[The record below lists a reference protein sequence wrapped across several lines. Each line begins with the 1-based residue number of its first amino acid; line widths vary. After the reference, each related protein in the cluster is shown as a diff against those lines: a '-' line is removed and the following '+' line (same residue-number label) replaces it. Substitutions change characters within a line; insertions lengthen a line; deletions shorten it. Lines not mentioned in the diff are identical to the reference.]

1 MFKKRTIIGFVL
13 GCLIFT
19 GCYSGALS
27 NKQISEDIFAMDTY
41 MTIMAYG
48 DNAQDAVS
56 DAIVEIKRL
65 DKLLSAQNQASE
77 IFLLNQN
84 GGGKLSKDTQNI
96 LEESLQ
102 LWKDTN
108 GKFDITIYPIMQAW
122 GFTDKNYVVPDSN
135 TLTQLLSLVDCSA
148 INIDKQNSTAIF
160 EKEGIKID
168 LGGIA
173 KGYTSS
179 KIMDIFRKHNVSKGL
194 VNLGGNV
201 QVLGRKSD
209 DEMWQVAIKDPDSN
223 DYLGI
228 FKAEDCAVI
237 TSGGYERF
245 FEQDGVRYHHII
257 DPATGYPAKSDLKSV
272 TIISDDGALADGL
285 STSLFIMG
293 KDGAVDY
300 WKKHSKEF
308 NMILLDKK
316 GKLYITEEIT
326 NQFESKHKFQVIKE

>member
-1 MFKKRTIIGFVL
+1 MLRKRTIIGFVL
-13 GCLIFT
+13 GCLLFT
-19 GCYSGALS
+19 GCQNGSIS
-27 NKQISEDIFAMDTY
+27 DKQISKNIFAMDTY
-41 MTIMAYG
+41 MTITAYG
-48 DNAQDAVS
+48 DNAQGAVN
-56 DAIVEIKRL
+56 DAIAEIKRL
-65 DKLLSAQNQASE
+65 DKLLSTQNQQSE

-84 GGGKLSKDTQNI
+84 GGGKLSKDTEKLLKI
-96 LEESLQ
+96 SLQ

-122 GFTDKNYVVPDSN
+122 GFIDKNYVVPDSN
-135 TLTQLLSLVDCSA
+135 TLTRLLSLVDCST
-148 INIDKQNSTAIF
+148 INIDEQNSTVIF
-160 EKEGIKID
+160 EKEGVKID

-201 QVLGRKSD
+201 QVLGKKSN
-209 DEMWQVAIKDPDSN
+209 DEMWQVAIQDPDN
-223 DYLGI
+223 DDYLGI
-228 FKAEDCAVI
+228 FKAKDCAVI

-257 DPATGYPAKSDLKSV
+257 DPVTGYPANSDLKSV
-272 TIISDDGALADGL
+272 TIISDDGTLADGL

-293 KDGAVDY
+293 KDKAVDY
-300 WKKHSKEF
+300 WKKHSKKF

-316 GKLYITEEIT
+316 DKLYVTEEIT
-326 NQFESKHKFQVIKE
+326 SQFESKHKFQVIK